1 MSIDETMRSLDAIDL
16 IIFAAFIGLSI
27 ILLFPDLIE
36 SYIRDRRKKKQQAL
50 EQQDRLA
57 RPEHWA
63 AIDAE
68 RATTREA
75 RRQHDITYKQ
85 RQIDALN
92 TTIAQKQAQLD
103 ALTSTPAT
111 ETITQA
117 KQRLRTVQARYA
129 NAHLQQGDEKHY
141 IIDAPNIF
149 DVTVPE
155 TAAYLDAVAHAEQ
168 LLDSSANDA
177 ATADA
182 AMTEAVTAVE
192 NAWNTM
198 VSAALQA
205 EQPWPVVIEKTPLE
219 DTDVIRAMQQ
229 QRHQQH
235 TEVDAALTRADDAAQ
250 QMQQAV
256 TQTPADTDQQRQ
268 TPSQQ

>member
-1 MSIDETMRSLDAIDL
+1 MSIDDIMQSLDAIIVMMFALL
-16 IIFAAFIGLSI
+16 ICVPALFLIPDAIEDSI
-27 ILLFPDLIE
+27 
-36 SYIRDRRKKKQQAL
+36 RNRREKKQQAL

-63 AIDAE
+63 EIDAE

-75 RRQHDITYKQ
+75 RRQSHIAYTQ
-85 RQIDALN
+85 RQIDTLN
-92 TTIAQKQAQLD
+92 DTIARRQAQLD
-103 ALTSTPAT
+103 KLHSTSVT

-117 KQRLRTVQARYA
+117 KQRLRAVQARYA

-155 TAAYLDAVAHAEQ
+155 TAAYLEAVAHAEQ
-168 LLDSSANDA
+168 LLDNTTNDA

-192 NAWNTM
+192 GAWDTM

-205 EQPWPVVIEKTPLE
+205 EQPWPVVIEKTSLE
-219 DTDVIRAMQQ
+219 DTDIIRVMQQ

-250 QMQQAV
+250 SMQQAV
-256 TQTPADTDQQRQ
+256 IRDFTDTDQQRQ
-268 TPSQQ
+268 TPPQQ

>member
-1 MSIDETMRSLDAIDL
+1 MSIDETMQTLDAIGI
-16 IIFAAFIGLSI
+16 IIFAAFIGISI
-27 ILLFPDLIE
+27 IFLLPDLIE
-36 SYIRDRRKKKQQAL
+36 HYVRGRRKKKQQAL

-75 RRQHDITYKQ
+75 RRQNDIVYTQ

-111 ETITQA
+111 ETVTQA
-117 KQRLRTVQARYA
+117 KQRLRAVQARYA

-155 TAAYLDAVAHAEQ
+155 TATYLEAVAHAEQ
-168 LLDSSANDA
+168 LLDNSTNDA
-177 ATADA
+177 AIADA
-182 AMTEAVTAVE
+182 DMTEAVTAAH
-192 NAWNTM
+192 NAW
-198 VSAALQA
+198 
-205 EQPWPVVIEKTPLE
+205 
-219 DTDVIRAMQQ
+219 DAM
-229 QRHQQH
+229 
-235 TEVDAALTRADDAAQ
+235 VDAALTNT
-250 QMQQAV
+250 
-256 TQTPADTDQQRQ
+256 TQTTAQPER
-268 TPSQQ
+268 

>member
-1 MSIDETMRSLDAIDL
+1 MPIDDIMQSPNA
-16 IIFAAFIGLSI
+16 IIFAMMLVLCIWLPA
-27 ILLFPDLIE
+27 ILALPVYVKNRIQDH
-36 SYIRDRRKKKQQAL
+36 RKKKQQAA

-57 RPEHWA
+57 RPKHWA

-68 RATTREA
+68 RATTCEA
-75 RRQHDITYKQ
+75 RRQSDIVHKQ
-85 RQIDALN
+85 RQIDSLN
-92 TTIAQKQAQLD
+92 ATLAQRQAQLD

-111 ETITQA
+111 ETVTQA

-168 LLDSSANDA
+168 LLDGSTNDA

-182 AMTEAVTAVE
+182 AMTKAVTAVE
-192 NAWNTM
+192 DAWEKM

-205 EQPWPVVIEKTPLE
+205 EQPWPVIIEKTPFE
-219 DTDVIRAMQQ
+219 DT
-229 QRHQQH
+229 
-235 TEVDAALTRADDAAQ
+235 LTHVDDAAQ
-250 QMQQAV
+250 SMQQAV
-256 TQTPADTDQQRQ
+256 LRHSADADQRQQTPPQQ
-268 TPSQQ
+268 

>member
-1 MSIDETMRSLDAIDL
+1 MSIDDIMQSLDAIIVMMFALL
-16 IIFAAFIGLSI
+16 ICVPALFLIPDAIEDSI
-27 ILLFPDLIE
+27 
-36 SYIRDRRKKKQQAL
+36 RNRREKKQQAL

-63 AIDAE
+63 EIDAE

-75 RRQHDITYKQ
+75 RRQSHIAYTQ
-85 RQIDALN
+85 RQIDTLN
-92 TTIAQKQAQLD
+92 DTIARRQAQLD
-103 ALTSTPAT
+103 KLHSTSVT

-117 KQRLRTVQARYA
+117 KQRLR
-129 NAHLQQGDEKHY
+129 DEKHY

-155 TAAYLDAVAHAEQ
+155 TAAYLEAVAHAEQ
-168 LLDSSANDA
+168 LLDNTTNDA

-192 NAWNTM
+192 GAWDTM

-205 EQPWPVVIEKTPLE
+205 EQPWPVVIEKTSLE
-219 DTDVIRAMQQ
+219 DTDIIRVMQQ

-250 QMQQAV
+250 SMQQAV
-256 TQTPADTDQQRQ
+256 IRDFTDTDQQRQ
-268 TPSQQ
+268 TPPQQ

>member
-1 MSIDETMRSLDAIDL
+1 MSIDETMRSLDAIGL

-75 RRQHDITYKQ
+75 RRQHDIAYKQ
-85 RQIDALN
+85 RQIDTLN
-92 TTIAQKQAQLD
+92 DTIARRQAQLD
-103 ALTSTPAT
+103 KLHSTSVT

-117 KQRLRTVQARYA
+117 KQRLRAVQARYA

-155 TAAYLDAVAHAEQ
+155 TAAYLEAVAHAEQ
-168 LLDSSANDA
+168 LLDSSTNDA
-177 ATADA
+177 ATADT

-205 EQPWPVVIEKTPLE
+205 EQPWPVVIEKTSLE
-219 DTDVIRAMQQ
+219 DTDIIRVMQQ

-235 TEVDAALTRADDAAQ
+235 TEVDAALTRADNAAQ
-250 QMQQAV
+250 SIQQAV
-256 TQTPADTDQQRQ
+256 TRDFTNTDQQRQ
-268 TPSQQ
+268 TPPQQ

>member
-1 MSIDETMRSLDAIDL
+1 MPIDDIMQSLDAIIAMMAALL
-16 IIFAAFIGLSI
+16 ICVPALFLIPDAIEDSI
-27 ILLFPDLIE
+27 
-36 SYIRDRRKKKQQAL
+36 RNRRKKKQQAL

-63 AIDAE
+63 AIDAK
-68 RATTREA
+68 RANTRKA
-75 RRQHDITYKQ
+75 HRQSDIAYTQ
-85 RQIDALN
+85 RQIDALSD
-92 TTIAQKQAQLD
+92 TIARRQAQLD
-103 ALTSTPAT
+103 ALSHTPTT

-117 KQRLRTVQARYA
+117 KQRLRAVQARYA
-129 NAHLQQGDEKHY
+129 NAHLQQGEEKHY

-155 TAAYLDAVAHAEQ
+155 TAAYLDAVSHAEQ
-168 LLDSSANDA
+168 LLDSSTNDA
-177 ATADA
+177 ATAET
-182 AMTEAVTAVE
+182 AMTEAVTTVE
-192 NAWNTM
+192 DAWDTM

-219 DTDVIRAMQQ
+219 DTDVIRAMHQ

-250 QMQQAV
+250 SMQQAV
-256 TQTPADTDQQRQ
+256 TRGFADADQQQ
-268 TPSQQ
+268 QIPSQR